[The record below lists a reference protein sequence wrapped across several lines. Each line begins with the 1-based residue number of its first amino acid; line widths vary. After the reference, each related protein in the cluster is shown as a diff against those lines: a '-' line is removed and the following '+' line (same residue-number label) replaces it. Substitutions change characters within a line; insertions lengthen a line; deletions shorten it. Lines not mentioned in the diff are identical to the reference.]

1 MVIIIIIKNKNNTK
15 MKKMIDCRI
24 LVIELNLIKYWQL
37 NNHLSFKKG
46 MNNQLNK
53 IKVKKIK
60 NISY

>member
-15 MKKMIDCRI
+15 MKKMIDCPI
-24 LVIELNLIKYWQL
+24 LVIELNLIKYPQL

-53 IKVKKIK
+53 IKAKKIK